1 MKDSAVIITNGKL
14 ATLDGKTA
22 HGLIRG
28 SERFDVL
35 AVIDHA
41 HAGKDVREIVPRA
54 SKQIPIYAS
63 MNTYLQRS
71 HHKPD
76 YCILGVALPGGK
88 LPREFIGEIQAALE
102 NGISVISGLHQ
113 HLSDN
118 PVLRETAVQHQAEII
133 DIRKPCSADKL
144 HFWNGAVMGVTTPKI
159 AVLGIDCTVGKRTT
173 CRFILET
180 CLKHGIQ
187 TEMIY
192 TGQTGWL
199 QGYKHGFILDAT
211 PNDFVSGEIEK
222 AIIECDR
229 QSQPELI
236 LIEGQSSLMN
246 PSGPCG
252 SEFLLSGNIK
262 GVVLQHVPFRNY
274 FDELESI
281 GCQLPAIE
289 NEIALIRA
297 YGAETLAVTL
307 NGTGGTSKELTE
319 YRDQLSA
326 RLSIPILLPLQDG
339 LEELI
344 PVIQNYMGSNP

>member
-35 AVIDHA
+35 AVIDHL
-41 HAGKDVREIVPRA
+41 HVGKEAGEVVPGA
-54 SKQIPIYAS
+54 SKKIPIYAS
-63 MNTYLQRS
+63 IAEYLQQQP
-71 HHKPD
+71 HKPD

-88 LPREFIGEIQAALE
+88 LPQEFTGEIQSALE

-118 PVLRETAVQHQAEII
+118 PDLRETALRNHAEII
-133 DIRKPCSADKL
+133 DIRKPRPTAEL
-144 HFWNGAVMGVTTPKI
+144 HFWNGDVMGVTTSKI
-159 AVLGIDCTVGKRTT
+159 AVLGTDCTVGKRTT
-173 CRFILET
+173 CRFVLET
-180 CLKHGIQ
+180 CLENGIQ

-199 QGYKHGFILDAT
+199 QGYQHGFILDAT

-222 AIIECDR
+222 AIVECDR
-229 QSQPELI
+229 QSHPDLI

-252 SEFLLSGNIK
+252 SEFLLSGNVK
-262 GVVLQHVPFRNY
+262 GVILQHVPFRNY
-274 FDELESI
+274 FDELESV
-281 GCQLPAIE
+281 GCRIPEIE
-289 NEIALIRA
+289 DEIALIRA

-307 NGTGGTSKELTE
+307 NGTGGTLAELTD

-326 RLSIPILLPLQDG
+326 KICIPVLLPLQDG
-339 LEELI
+339 VEELI
-344 PVIQNYMGSNP
+344 PVIRNYIGSGP